1 MTHDSSELVI
11 SIINETENMIE
22 THWGDPI
29 TLVLSAEGGTQKF
42 STVEQAS
49 YWLRK
54 KWPVANQDRNFALAQ
69 IDAAM
74 HCLVPVGSARKAF
87 ISAAKTAGFKLDH
100 AGADIAAV
108 F

>member
-11 SIINETENMIE
+11 PKINETKNMIE

-29 TLVLSAEGGTQKF
+29 TLVLSPEGGIQKF
-42 STVEQAS
+42 STIEQAS

-69 IDAAM
+69 IVAAM

-87 ISAAKTAGFKLDH
+87 ISAAKTAGFKPDH
-100 AGADIAAV
+100 AGADTAAV

>member
-1 MTHDSSELVI
+1 MNHDSSERVI
-11 SIINETENMIE
+11 PKTNETKNMIE

-29 TLVLSAEGGTQKF
+29 TLVFSPEGDTQKF
-42 STVEQAS
+42 STIEQAS

-54 KWPVANQDRNFALAQ
+54 KWPVSNQDRNFALAQ

-74 HCLVPVGSARKAF
+74 HCLAPVGAARKAF
-87 ISAAKTAGFKLDH
+87 ISAAKSAGFKPDH
-100 AGADIAAV
+100 AGADTAAV

>member
-11 SIINETENMIE
+11 SKINETKNMIE

-29 TLVLSAEGGTQKF
+29 TLVLSPEGGTQKF
-42 STVEQAS
+42 STIEQAS

-74 HCLVPVGSARKAF
+74 HCLAPVGSARKAF

-100 AGADIAAV
+100 AGADTVAV
-108 F
+108 H

>member
-1 MTHDSSELVI
+1 
-11 SIINETENMIE
+11 MIE
-22 THWGDPI
+22 INWGTPLTYVVSQD
-29 TLVLSAEGGTQKF
+29 GGTKKF
-42 STVEQAS
+42 TTIEQAR

-74 HCLVPVGSARKAF
+74 HCLAPVGSARKAF

-100 AGADIAAV
+100 AGADTAAV

>member
-1 MTHDSSELVI
+1 MTHDTSELVI
-11 SIINETENMIE
+11 PKINETKNMIE

-29 TLVLSAEGGTQKF
+29 TLVLSPEGGSQKF
-42 STVEQAS
+42 STIEQAS

-54 KWPVANQDRNFALAQ
+54 KWPVANQDRNIALAQ

-74 HCLVPVGSARKAF
+74 HCLAPVGAARKAF
-87 ISAAKTAGFKLDH
+87 ILAAKTAGFKQDQ
-100 AGADIAAV
+100 AGADITAV

>member
-1 MTHDSSELVI
+1 MTHGSSELVI
-11 SIINETENMIE
+11 PKVNEAKNMIE

-29 TLVLSAEGGTQKF
+29 TLVLSPEGGSQKF
-42 STVEQAS
+42 STIEQAS

-54 KWPVANQDRNFALAQ
+54 KWPVANQDRNIALAQ

-74 HCLVPVGSARKAF
+74 HCLAPVGAARKAF
-87 ISAAKTAGFKLDH
+87 ILAAKTAGFKQDH
-100 AGADIAAV
+100 ASANTAAV

>member
-11 SIINETENMIE
+11 PKINETKNMIE

-29 TLVLSAEGGTQKF
+29 TLVLSPEGGIQKF
-42 STVEQAS
+42 STIEQAS

-54 KWPVANQDRNFALAQ
+54 KWPVANQDRIFALAQ

-74 HCLVPVGSARKAF
+74 HCLAPAGAARTSF
-87 ISAAKTAGFKLDH
+87 ISAAKTAGFNRTTQ
-100 AGADIAAV
+100 API
-108 F
+108 